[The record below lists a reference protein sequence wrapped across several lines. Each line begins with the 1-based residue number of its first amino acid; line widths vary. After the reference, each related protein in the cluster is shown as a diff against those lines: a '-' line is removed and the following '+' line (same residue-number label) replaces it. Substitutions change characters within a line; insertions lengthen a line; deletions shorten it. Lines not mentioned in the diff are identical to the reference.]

1 MTTRSTLTPDAG
13 ALAARLALGALFVPA
28 GYGKI
33 AGFAGAAG
41 YIASQGVPLPQVAAA
56 LAVAIELGLGLM
68 LVAGLRTRWAA
79 LGLAVFV
86 AVITPIFHAY
96 WSMPPAQAGMQAIMF
111 WKNVGIVGGLLL
123 LAGTG
128 GGRWSVD
135 GWQGGAPRRALA
147 A

>member
-1 MTTRSTLTPDAG
+1 MTIRSPLSADAG
-13 ALAARLALGALFVPA
+13 ALVARLALGALFVPA
-28 GYGKI
+28 GWGKI

-56 LAVAIELGLGLM
+56 LAVAIELGLGLA

-128 GGRWSVD
+128 GGRWSLD
-135 GWQGGAPRRALA
+135 MLQASPRRTA
-147 A
+147 AA

>member
-1 MTTRSTLTPDAG
+1 MTTRSPLSTDAG
-13 ALAARLALGALFVPA
+13 SLVARLALGALFVPA

-33 AGFAGAAG
+33 AGFAGTAG

-79 LGLAVFV
+79 LGLAAFV
-86 AVITPIFHAY
+86 VAITPIFHAF
-96 WSMPPAQAGMQAIMF
+96 WSLPPAQAGMQAIMF

-123 LAGTG
+123 LATTG

-135 GWQGGAPRRALA
+135 GLQSGAPRRAVPA
-147 A
+147 

>member
-1 MTTRSTLTPDAG
+1 MTIRSPLSADAG
-13 ALAARLALGALFVPA
+13 ALVARLALGALFVPA
-28 GYGKI
+28 GWGKI

-56 LAVAIELGLGLM
+56 LAVAIELGLGLA

-128 GGRWSVD
+128 GGRWSLD
-135 GWQGGAPRRALA
+135 DLQARAPRRVVA

>member
-1 MTTRSTLTPDAG
+1 MTTRSPLAADAG
-13 ALAARLALGALFVPA
+13 SLAARLALGALFVPA

-56 LAVAIELGLGLM
+56 LAVVIELGLGLA

-79 LGLAVFV
+79 LGLAAFV
-86 AVITPIFHAY
+86 VAITPIFHAY

-123 LAGTG
+123 LASTG
-128 GGRWSVD
+128 GGRWSLD
-135 GWQGGAPRRALA
+135 MLQASPRRTA
-147 A
+147 AA